1 MLPRMTNETTEQNK
15 CSHELA
21 GPHRE
26 ALVTRQAGEASE
38 KYSTWWNLKH
48 SGGTSMFI
56 DLDKTDDWQQTTNEI
71 TNN

>member
-26 ALVTRQAGEASE
+26 ALVTSQAGEASGNILPCGMLNTMMVPPCLTTLIRLTTGN
-38 KYSTWWNLKH
+38 K
-48 SGGTSMFI
+48 
-56 DLDKTDDWQQTTNEI
+56 QQMK
-71 TNN
+71 

>member
-26 ALVTRQAGEASE
+26 VLVTSQGGEASG
-38 KYSTWWNLKH
+38 KYSALWNVKH
-48 SGGTSMFI
+48 HDGTSMFI
-56 DLDKTDDWQQTTNEI
+56 DLDKIDDWQQTTNEI

>member
-26 ALVTRQAGEASE
+26 TLVTSQAGEASG
-38 KYSTWWNLKH
+38 KYSNLWNVKH
-48 SGGTSMFI
+48 HDGTSMFI
-56 DLDKTDDWQQTTNEI
+56 DLDKIDDWQQTTNEI